1 MMTDPIADMLTR
13 MRNAALAKKK
23 SVVLPCSK
31 IKLKISDIL
40 KNENYISSYKV
51 IKNKFDELEI
61 ELKYNEDGTGALKHL
76 KRISKPSKRVYAD
89 KDNLP
94 VILNNI
100 GIAIISTSQ
109 GIMTNKEA
117 KKKKIGGEV
126 ICEIY

>member
-13 MRNAALAKKK
+13 MRNATLAKKK
-23 SVVLPCSK
+23 SVILPYSK
-31 IKLKISDIL
+31 IKAKIADIL
-40 KNENYISSYKV
+40 KKEKYISDCKV

-61 ELKYNEDGTGALKHL
+61 ELKYNNDGVPALNHL
-76 KRISKPSKRVYAD
+76 KRVSRPSRRIYAD

-94 VILNNI
+94 VILNNS
-100 GIAIISTSQ
+100 GITIISTSQ

-117 KKKKIGGEV
+117 KSKKIGGEV